1 MNNLILFFTLADAN
15 VRAVVLGSLLLGATA
30 GAIGC
35 FAVLRKRALIG
46 DTLAHAAL
54 PGVVIGFLI
63 AGGKIPLALLL
74 GAIATAWL
82 AALAVN
88 AITARSKLT
97 ADTAMAVVLSV
108 FFAAG
113 VVLLTFVQKSG
124 DAAQSG
130 LSNFL
135 FGRAAS
141 LMTTDVRNFAV
152 LAVLSLIVL
161 ALLFKEF
168 KLIAFDG
175 VQAQALGLPARALD
189 VILTTLLVIAVV
201 VGLQAVGVVLMAA
214 MIITPA
220 AAARLWTHRLS
231 VMVGLSAIFGG
242 VAGVSGAYVS
252 TLAPQMPTGPW
263 MVIAATALFVVSLL
277 FAPRRGV
284 ISRVTSF
291 FTLRA
296 RTLDEHILKAFFYV
310 GEQRREWRSPVTLAQ
325 LGHVRFF
332 RGNSLARGLK
342 KLRRRGLVH
351 FADGGLQL
359 TDNGRARAGRI
370 VRVHRLWEMYLSQY
384 MELPADH
391 VHRDADQIE
400 HVLTPELEAKLE
412 ALLDRPR
419 VDPHGET
426 IPYDSAAGSR
436 S

>member
-1 MNNLILFFTLADAN
+1 MTTIIAFFSLADAN

-88 AITARSKLT
+88 AITARSKLA

-113 VVLLTFVQKSG
+113 VVLLTLVQQSG

-130 LSNFL
+130 LSHFL

-152 LAVLSLIVL
+152 LAIVSLVMLI
-161 ALLFKEF
+161 ALFKEF
-168 KLIAFDG
+168 KLIAFDD
-175 VQAQALGLPARALD
+175 VQAQALGLPARSLD
-189 VILTTLLVIAVV
+189 LILTTLLVVAVV

-214 MIITPA
+214 MLITPA
-220 AAARLWTHRLS
+220 AAARMWTDRLP
-231 VMVGLSAIFGG
+231 VMVWLSAIFGG
-242 VAGVSGAYVS
+242 VSGVIGAYVS

-263 MVIAATALFVVSLL
+263 MVIAVTFLFTVSLL
-277 FAPRRGV
+277 FAPERGV
-284 ISRVTSF
+284 TARLRHFLS
-291 FTLRA
+291 LRA
-296 RTLDEHILKAFFYV
+296 RTLEEHILKAFFYV
-310 GEQRREWRSPVTLAQ
+310 GEQRRDWRSPVTLAQ
-325 LGHVRFF
+325 LGQVRFF
-332 RGNSLARGLK
+332 RGNTLASGLK
-342 KLRRRGLVH
+342 KLRRRGLVC

-359 TDNGRARAGRI
+359 TDSGQTRAGRI

-384 MELPADH
+384 MDLPADH

-412 ALLDRPR
+412 ALLDRPL

-426 IPYDSAAGSR
+426 IPYDSSESR
-436 S
+436 P

>member
-1 MNNLILFFTLADAN
+1 VSDLILFFSLADAN

-35 FAVLRKRALIG
+35 FAFLRKRALIG

-54 PGVVIGFLI
+54 PGVVIGFII

-74 GAIATAWL
+74 GAMLTAWL

-88 AITARSKLT
+88 VITARSKLA

-113 VVLLTFVQKSG
+113 VVLLSLVQQSG

-130 LSNFL
+130 LSHFL

-152 LAVLSLIVL
+152 LAIVSLVVLI
-161 ALLFKEF
+161 ALFKEF
-168 KLIAFDG
+168 KLIAFDD
-175 VQAQALGLPARALD
+175 VQALALGLPARALD
-189 VILTTLLVIAVV
+189 LLLTTLLVVAVV

-214 MIITPA
+214 MLITPA
-220 AAARLWTHRLS
+220 AAARLWTNRLS
-231 VMVGLSAIFGG
+231 VMVWLSAIFGG
-242 VAGVSGAYVS
+242 VSGVTGAYIS

-263 MVIAATALFVVSLL
+263 MVIAVTFLFAISLL
-277 FAPRRGV
+277 FAPRQGV
-284 ISRVTSF
+284 LSRTMSF
-291 FTLRA
+291 FALRA
-296 RTLDEHILKAFFYV
+296 RTLEEHILKAFFHV
-310 GEQRREWRSPVTLAQ
+310 GEERRDWRSPVTLAQ
-325 LGHVRFF
+325 LGQARFF
-332 RGNSLARGLK
+332 RGNTLSRGLK
-342 KLRRRGLVH
+342 KLRRRGLVLA
-351 FADGGLQL
+351 ADTGLRL
-359 TDNGRARAGRI
+359 SEAGLARAGRI

-384 MELPADH
+384 MDLPADH

-412 ALLDRPR
+412 ALLDRPL

-426 IPYDSAAGSR
+426 IPYDSAGSR
-436 S
+436 P